1 MPDGDAPLAG
11 RGVLV
16 TRPAGQGGELAAGLA
31 KLGAQVHCIPAIE
44 LTPRPDDLA
53 AAIEA
58 AKTADWLVL
67 TSAYAARLF
76 LNAASSLPRIA
87 CIGPATAEVVKA
99 AGHPVALL
107 PAEGEYRAEGLL
119 AALLKAARPGQ
130 TIVAP
135 TALVTRDV
143 LSTNLVA
150 AGLNFR
156 QFPIYQNSVS
166 SSGADDLAGLF
177 AAGSVNVVTFTSS
190 STVDAFHE
198 LAPSP
203 PVGLLYAAIGPVTA
217 ETARARGYAPLLV
230 AATATVQGLLETLAA
245 HYQRGTS
252 R

>member
-44 LTPRPDDLA
+44 LTPRPDDLKA
-53 AAIEA
+53 AVEA

-67 TSAYAARLF
+67 TSANAARLF
-76 LNAASSLPRIA
+76 LGAASKLPPVA
-87 CIGPATAEVVKA
+87 CIGPATADVVKA
-99 AGHPVALL
+99 AGHPVALV
-107 PAEGEYRAEGLL
+107 PEHGEYRAEGLL
-119 AALLKAARPGQ
+119 KALLAAARPGQ
-130 TIVAP
+130 TVVAP
-135 TALVTRDV
+135 TAAVTRDV
-143 LSTNLVA
+143 LGE
-150 AGLNFR
+150 GLTRAHLIFR

-166 SSGADDLAGLF
+166 ASGADELARLF
-177 AAGSVNVVTFTSS
+177 EAGSVNVVTFTSS

-203 PVGLLYAAIGPVTA
+203 PAGLLYAAIGPVTA

-230 AATATVQGLLETLAA
+230 AATATVAGLLETLAA
-245 HYQRGTS
+245 HYQRGI
-252 R
+252 